1 MIKIGIIG
9 EVKDIVNENNIAKT
23 LRSGELRVYATPA
36 MVALMEEAAYKSI
49 QSELEDG
56 KGTVGTVMNIKHI
69 DSTPIGME
77 VTAKSELIEVDR
89 RRLVFKVEAFDERGK
104 IGEGIHERFIIDNKI
119 HNCLMILFKHYKW
132 TSLFRWGGYIS
143 QEQNA
148 FIS

>member
-104 IGEGIHERFIIDNKI
+104 IGEVIHDRFIIDNEKFQI
-119 HNCLMILFKHYKW
+119 KTDNK
-132 TSLFRWGGYIS
+132 
-143 QEQNA
+143 
-148 FIS
+148 

>member
-69 DSTPIGME
+69 DSTPIGIE

-104 IGEGIHERFIIDNKI
+104 IGEGIHERFIIDNEKFQI
-119 HNCLMILFKHYKW
+119 KTDNK
-132 TSLFRWGGYIS
+132 
-143 QEQNA
+143 
-148 FIS
+148 

>member
-89 RRLVFKVEAFDERGK
+89 RRLVFKVEAFDERVK
-104 IGEGIHERFIIDNKI
+104 IGEGIHERFIIDNEKFQI
-119 HNCLMILFKHYKW
+119 KTDNK
-132 TSLFRWGGYIS
+132 
-143 QEQNA
+143 
-148 FIS
+148 

>member
-77 VTAKSELIEVDR
+77 VTAKIELIEVDR

-104 IGEGIHERFIIDNKI
+104 IGEGIHERFIIDNEKFQI
-119 HNCLMILFKHYKW
+119 KTDNK
-132 TSLFRWGGYIS
+132 
-143 QEQNA
+143 
-148 FIS
+148 

>member
-36 MVALMEEAAYKSI
+36 MVALMEETAYKSI

-104 IGEGIHERFIIDNKI
+104 IGEGIHERFIIDNEKFQI
-119 HNCLMILFKHYKW
+119 KTDNK
-132 TSLFRWGGYIS
+132 
-143 QEQNA
+143 
-148 FIS
+148 

>member
-89 RRLVFKVEAFDERGK
+89 RRLVFKVEAFDERDK
-104 IGEGIHERFIIDNKI
+104 IGEGIHERFIIDNES
-119 HNCLMILFKHYKW
+119 F
-132 TSLFRWGGYIS
+132 
-143 QEQNA
+143 QNKTDNK
-148 FIS
+148 